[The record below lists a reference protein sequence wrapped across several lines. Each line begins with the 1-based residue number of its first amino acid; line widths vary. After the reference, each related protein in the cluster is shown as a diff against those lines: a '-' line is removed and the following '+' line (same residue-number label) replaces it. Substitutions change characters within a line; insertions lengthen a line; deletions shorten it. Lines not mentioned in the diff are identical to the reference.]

1 MKIAL
6 FVHTP
11 AQAHLWSHI
20 VPRLKDRGHKVKVL
34 ARDHRSTCEL
44 LNKYGI
50 QYYAY
55 GKASKTTYG
64 KFLQLPLQFLKS
76 FSCAKRF
83 MPHILMGTGVIEAYA
98 SAFLRKPCI
107 IFEDTEPTP
116 SLERTQWKYF
126 ASVILTPSCFRK
138 DLGKKQVRFDGYKEL
153 AYLHPNYFK
162 PDPSIYDELGINGDE
177 EYVILRFNA
186 FDAVHDIGRHGFHLP
201 NKYQLVKELQK
212 YARVFISAE
221 GSLPQDLESYTLPI
235 PFHRIH
241 HALYYAQLL
250 VSDTQTLTTEAA
262 ILGTPAIRC
271 NNFVGPKDMG
281 NFIELEQKYDLIY
294 CFREPEK
301 AIQKAVELVQQ
312 ADLKEQWTKKRQRLL
327 GDKIDVTE
335 FMVWFIENYPKSYG
349 VVKGNLGIQERFR

>member
-1 MKIAL
+1 MRIV
-6 FVHTP
+6 FFINTP
-11 AQAHLWSHI
+11 AQVHTWRNLI
-20 VPRLKDRGHKVKVL
+20 DNLVNKGHQVKIL
-34 ARDHRSTCEL
+34 ARDYSSTL
-44 LNKYGI
+44 TVLNEYKFQYNVYIRPSRLKY
-50 QYYAY
+50 
-55 GKASKTTYG
+55 
-64 KFLQLPLQFLKS
+64 LKS
-76 FSCAKRF
+76 FELPSHVLKAYKQSRKF
-83 MPHILMGTGVIEAYA
+83 NPDIVVGFGVIESLT
-98 SAFLRKPCI
+98 SALLRKPCI
-107 IFEDTEPTP
+107 IFTDSEAIPVQHFLTK
-116 SLERTQWKYF
+116 LF

-138 DLGKKQVRFDGYKEL
+138 DLGKKQMRFAGYKEL
-153 AYLHPNYFK
+153 AYLHPDYFK

-201 NKYQLVKELQK
+201 SKYQLVKELQK

-221 GSLPQDLESYTLPI
+221 GSLPQDLESYKLPI

-312 ADLKEQWTKKRQRLL
+312 ADLKKQWTKKRQRLL